1 MIIVATA
8 DKKPTNAAAEG
19 ERRNLWRPS
28 SSSSSSSPVIRGAK
42 AKAITKRNELQF
54 QIIAKYIQPPA
65 YSNCDVSW

>member
-19 ERRNLWRPS
+19 ERRNLWRP
-28 SSSSSSSPVIRGAK
+28 SSSSSPVIRGAK